1 MAEWHAKLSPEGVP
15 LTAEEDPDA
24 YLVGPWRCPT
34 HNACICY
41 EMIERLEK

>member
-1 MAEWHAKLSPEGVP
+1 MAEWHAKLSPDGVH

-24 YLVGPWRCPT
+24 YLVGPWKCPT